1 MPNLLLYGLCGKAL
15 ATFCAAA
22 VQDLA
27 ATLGRHARA
36 KAMGALALQDAGLK
50 CSFHNAMFQ
59 LKSGRGQLRTGLGPG
74 REILE
79 RPAGKK
85 AGYSM

>member
-1 MPNLLLYGLCGKAL
+1 MPNLLLYGLRGKAL

-50 CSFHNAMFQ
+50 CSFHGSMFQ
-59 LKSGRGQLRTGLGPG
+59 MIGVGNRIQGKAFTGYLAP
-74 REILE
+74 
-79 RPAGKK
+79 PAGKK